1 MGLVVVPVLPR
12 STVLAQMELS
22 SIQQPQG
29 ILVLAKMSLIGPSW
43 IVSSFLKIWR
53 KVNIF

>member
-12 STVLAQMELS
+12 RMVPAQMEPS
-22 SIQQPQG
+22 SIQQSQG
-29 ILVLAKMSLIGPSW
+29 ILVSAKMSLIGPLW